1 MTLNDEKRRAVGT
14 IAFELTF
21 TAPFYTHI
29 ALGGGV
35 RGHFFILDADSKRF
49 NLGSVQVGH
58 GSNGDDKIKMSFSI
72 ESIQILKN
80 HLTEYVLLSLLTLG
94 G

>member
-1 MTLNDEKRRAVGT
+1 
-14 IAFELTF
+14 
-21 TAPFYTHI
+21 
-29 ALGGGV
+29 
-35 RGHFFILDADSKRF
+35 
-49 NLGSVQVGH
+49 LGSVQVGH